1 MRRRLMPFFRCRR
14 SAVALLMLLTP
25 GVAAANTARA
35 EDERPP
41 VAYTLSGNY
50 LAAIVAGADR
60 DTAAAAR
67 YFREAMRWD
76 QRSDELAERAF
87 ITLLADGA
95 VQDAGKLAERVLRKD
110 AGNTLAQLVLGVRA
124 IKAKRYPDARN
135 FLVKG
140 GRGRAADVTA
150 TLLNAWTLAGSG
162 ETRRAIETVDRLK
175 GEESFTMFRDLHAGL
190 IAELGKQPQ
199 EAARRMKAA
208 YDADPRM
215 LRNIDLYARF
225 LARNGDVA
233 GAISVYEK
241 FDKLLP
247 RNPIVTQSLKS
258 LRAGEPLE
266 AAPMDA
272 VRGSAEVLYTL
283 GAVGSREGD
292 EIASMIYLRLALW
305 LDPTHELALVTLADT
320 YDRLK
325 QWATAN
331 AVYARVPATSSM
343 HRSAQVQIGVN
354 LEQMGKA
361 DEAVAHLVRLGK
373 EWPSDTE
380 ALISLGNVYRSRKSF
395 PEAAEA
401 YDRALASIPN
411 PDAGHWTLFYFRGIA
426 HERTKQWP
434 KAEADFRKALEF
446 QPDQP
451 LVLNYLGYSWVD
463 QGINLDEAFRMLR
476 RAVEQ
481 RPRDGYIVDS
491 LGWAYYRLGR
501 YEEAVRILERAVE
514 LKPADPVINDHL
526 GDAYWKVGRKLEAGF
541 QWNHARDLNPE
552 PEDLEKILEKINAG
566 LSETPTVEAVK
577 AGGGG

>member
-1 MRRRLMPFFRCRR
+1 MTLSPRRRF
-14 SAVALLMLLTP
+14 AVALLAFLLP
-25 GVAAANTARA
+25 GVVRA
-35 EDERPP
+35 EVAAPATERKPP
-41 VAYTLSGNY
+41 TAETLSGNY
-50 LAAIVAGADR
+50 LAAIIAGADR

-76 QRSDELAERAF
+76 RQSDELAERAF
-87 ITLLADGA
+87 ITLLADGSM
-95 VQDAGKLAERVLRKD
+95 QDAGRLAERVLRRD
-110 AGNTLAQLVLGVRA
+110 PGNTLAQLVLGVRG
-124 IKAKRYPDARN
+124 IKNKRFGEARN
-135 FLVKG
+135 HLIKG

-150 TLLNAWTLAGSG
+150 TLLNAWTLQGSG

-175 GEESFTMFRDLHAGL
+175 GEESFTPFRDLHAGL

-208 YDADPRM
+208 YEADKRM
-215 LRNIDLYARF
+215 LRTVDLYGRF
-225 LARNGDVA
+225 LSRNGDTA
-233 GAISVYEK
+233 GAIAVYEA
-241 FDKLLP
+241 FERLLP
-247 RNPIVTQSLKS
+247 RNPLATRALTR
-258 LRAGEPLE
+258 LRAGETLE
-266 AAPMDA
+266 PAVTDA
-272 VRGSAEVLYTL
+272 VRGAAEVLFML
-283 GAVGSREGD
+283 GAVGGREGD

-305 LDPTHELALVTLADT
+305 LEPEHELALLTLADT

-325 QWATAN
+325 QWGAAN
-331 AVYARVPATSSM
+331 EVYARIASPSAM
-343 HRSAQVQIGVN
+343 HRTAQVQIGVN
-354 LEQMGKA
+354 LEQMGRG
-361 DEAVAHLVRLGK
+361 DEAIAHLVRLGQEK
-373 EWPSDTE
+373 AEDVD
-380 ALISLGNVYRSRKSF
+380 ALVALGNVHRSRKAF
-395 PEAAEA
+395 KEAAAA
-401 YDRALASIPN
+401 YDRAIAAVAK

-434 KAEADFRKALEF
+434 KAEADFRKALEL

-463 QGINLDEAFRMLR
+463 QAVNLDEAFRMLR

-526 GDAYWKVGRKLEAGF
+526 GDAYWKVGRRLEAGF

-552 PEDLEKILEKINAG
+552 PEDLEKILKKIADG
-566 LSETPTVEAVK
+566 LSDEAPAVAPAK